1 MNVAHIEHE
10 QATSSIKA
18 AKNILDLDRRFSV
31 EFGQTTSMVAT
42 AREFNQTL
50 NFEEMVDKKILN
62 IVRKLK
68 NRFDIDAHKARN
80 EELIR
85 RMREKHDAENLFN
98 NDLPKQPHDL

>member
-1 MNVAHIEHE
+1 
-10 QATSSIKA
+10 
-18 AKNILDLDRRFSV
+18 
-31 EFGQTTSMVAT
+31 
-42 AREFNQTL
+42 
-50 NFEEMVDKKILN
+50 MVDKKILN

-98 NDLPKQPHDL
+98 NDLPK